1 VKGRIIQVGTM
12 DGKPVMFNV
21 GSLLVKRASMTGT
34 VLRARPLDEKIA
46 ITQRFAEEM
55 LPLFET
61 GQLSPVIDRRYN
73 FADIADAHA
82 FMASNGNVGKI
93 VVRIAD

>member
-1 VKGRIIQVGTM
+1 M
-12 DGKPVMFNV
+12 
-21 GSLLVKRASMTGT
+21 
-34 VLRARPLDEKIA
+34 LRPRPLDEKIA